1 MTDDDTLS
9 LSVDLDAAAALSVL
23 DDLESR
29 SARFGQALTSALKG
43 ATTGGKGLEEV
54 LRGVGLR
61 LTDIA
66 LSAGLKPLENLLG
79 DVAGNLLGGLT
90 SGLTSGISS
99 ALGGG
104 VTAFAQGGVPGRITP
119 FAEGGVVAA
128 PTYFPM
134 AGGTGLMGEAGAEAI
149 LPLKRGADGALGVAA
164 EGGGGTT
171 VIHFQVTASDA
182 ASFAKSEGQIT
193 AMLARSVGRGRRGM

>member
-1 MTDDDTLS
+1 MTDDDTLA
-9 LSVDLDAAAALSVL
+9 LSVDLDGAQALSVL
-23 DDLESR
+23 DELESR
-29 SARFGQALTSALKG
+29 SASFGRALTSALKG

-79 DVAGNLLGGLT
+79 DVAGNLVGGLT
-90 SGLTSGISS
+90 SGLSAGLGS

-104 VTAFAQGGVPGRITP
+104 ASAFAQGGVPGRVMP
-119 FAEGGVVAA
+119 FAEGGVVSA

-149 LPLKRGADGALGVAA
+149 LPLKRGSDGALGVAA
-164 EGGGGTT
+164 EGGGTT

-182 ASFAKSEGQIT
+182 ASFTKSEGQIT

>member
-1 MTDDDTLS
+1 MTDDDTLA
-9 LSVDLDAAAALSVL
+9 LSVDLDGAQALSVL
-23 DDLESR
+23 EELENR
-29 SARFGQALTSALKG
+29 SASFGRALTSALKG
-43 ATTGGKGLEEV
+43 ATTGGKGLEEA

-79 DVAGNLLGGLT
+79 DVAGNLVGGLT
-90 SGLTSGISS
+90 SGLGSGLGS
-99 ALGGG
+99 ALG
-104 VTAFAQGGVPGRITP
+104 VSAFAQGGVPGRVMP
-119 FAEGGVVAA
+119 FAEGGVVSA

-149 LPLKRGADGALGVAA
+149 LPLKRGSDGALGVAA

-171 VIHFQVTASDA
+171 VIQFQVTASDA
-182 ASFAKSEGQIT
+182 ASFARSEGQIT

>member
-1 MTDDDTLS
+1 MTDDDTLA
-9 LSVDLDAAAALSVL
+9 LSVDLDGAQALSVL
-23 DDLESR
+23 DELESR
-29 SARFGQALTSALKG
+29 SASFGRALTSALKG

-79 DVAGNLLGGLT
+79 DVAGNLVTGLSSGLGSAVSGGL
-90 SGLTSGISS
+90 S
-99 ALGGG
+99 
-104 VTAFAQGGVPGRITP
+104 AFAQGGVPGRVIP
-119 FAEGGVVAA
+119 FAEGGVVSA

-149 LPLKRGADGALGVAA
+149 LPLRRGSDGSLGVAA
-164 EGGGGTT
+164 EGGGGT

-182 ASFAKSEGQIT
+182 ASFARSEGQIT